1 MPTLSSPQTSSHTA
15 PLATSPIRSY
25 VYGLTSS
32 ARTLGSDPSDPDRAQ
47 GISLAETLD
56 EYNNGVIGPGH
67 CDS

>member
-1 MPTLSSPQTSSHTA
+1 
-15 PLATSPIRSY
+15 
-25 VYGLTSS
+25 LTSS
-32 ARTLGSDPSDPDRAQ
+32 AHTLGSDPSDPDRAQ